1 MLSPKVGILH
11 RMNPQQPFLLLVPL
25 GTKGSLFPSLHVFL
39 NTCKIAKSEETTKQ
53 ENTNPVLSGPSWGYF
68 PGSLGYAASQLSMPG
83 RREST
88 VESKHCKKNLG
99 EQAPETR
106 CKSEV

>member
-1 MLSPKVGILH
+1 MV
-11 RMNPQQPFLLLVPL
+11 
-25 GTKGSLFPSLHVFL
+25 
-39 NTCKIAKSEETTKQ
+39 KSEKTTKL

-68 PGSLGYAASQLSMPG
+68 PGSLGYAASQLSVTGG
-83 RREST
+83 RRST